1 MPWYDVIWNHEPGG
15 NVEHIA
21 EHGLTPEDV
30 EAVICNPLEKKTSRS
45 SGRPVV
51 TGYTRDG
58 RLILVAVNE
67 ADEPLAYADLEAN
80 GHIDHLYCH
89 SEVIGAGVASALYDE
104 LELEARARGMDR
116 LFVEASE
123 AALRLFARKGFAR
136 VERQDFILRGVAI
149 HNYLMEKSL
158 IARPW

>member
-1 MPWYDVIWNHEPGG
+1 MPWYDIVWNDEPGG

-58 RLILVAVNE
+58 RLILVVYE
-67 ADEPLAYADLEAN
+67 EIDDVTVYPVTAY
-80 GHIDHLYCH
+80 
-89 SEVIGAGVASALYDE
+89 EVEG
-104 LELEARARGMDR
+104 
-116 LFVEASE
+116 
-123 AALRLFARKGFAR
+123 
-136 VERQDFILRGVAI
+136 
-149 HNYLMEKSL
+149 
-158 IARPW
+158 